1 MDIKEITK
9 QSIKK
14 HEGYSLEPYNL
25 TYNGVTESWQTGGWG
40 HKILEG
46 EEIPTTEE
54 GWLAIFDKDFE
65 KAWSDMEILCETHNL
80 PENEEMMSILCEMIF
95 QLGFTGVSKFKMMIK
110 ALQEGNMEEASNQ
123 MKDSKWYVQTP
134 NRCVALAER
143 MRYA

>member
-1 MDIKEITK
+1 MNIKNFTK
-9 QSIKK
+9 DSIKS
-14 HEGYSLEPYNL
+14 HEGFRLDPYRC
-25 TYNGVTESWQTGGWG
+25 TEGFLTGGYG

-46 EEIPTTEE
+46 EEVPTTKE
-54 GWLAIFDKDFE
+54 GWEALFDKDFE

-110 ALQEGNMEEASNQ
+110 ALQEGNMEESSNQ
-123 MKDSKWYVQTP
+123 MKQSKWYVQTP

>member
-1 MDIKEITK
+1 MNIKNFTK
-9 QSIKK
+9 DSIKS
-14 HEGYSLEPYNL
+14 HEGYRLDPYEC
-25 TYNGVTESWQTGGWG
+25 TEGFLTGGYG
-40 HKILEG
+40 HKILEN
-46 EEIPTTEE
+46 EEVPTSKE
-54 GWLAIFDKDFE
+54 GWEALFDKDFE

-95 QLGFTGVSKFKMMIK
+95 QLGFTGVSKFKMTIK

-134 NRCVALAER
+134 NRCVSLAER

>member
-1 MDIKEITK
+1 MNIKNFTK
-9 QSIKK
+9 DSIKS
-14 HEGYSLEPYNL
+14 HEGFRLDPYRC
-25 TYNGVTESWQTGGWG
+25 TEGFLTGGYG

-46 EEIPTTEE
+46 EEVPTTKE
-54 GWLAIFDKDFE
+54 GWEALFDKDFE

-95 QLGFTGVSKFKMMIK
+95 QLGFTGVSKFKMTIK
-110 ALQEGNMEEASNQ
+110 ALQKGNMEEASNQ
-123 MKDSKWYVQTP
+123 MKQSKWYVQTP

>member
-1 MDIKEITK
+1 MNIKNFTK
-9 QSIKK
+9 QSIKS
-14 HEGYSLEPYNL
+14 HEGFRLDPYRC
-25 TYNGVTESWQTGGWG
+25 TEGFLTGGYG

-46 EEIPTTEE
+46 EEVPTTKE
-54 GWLAIFDKDFE
+54 GWEALFDKDFE

-95 QLGFTGVSKFKMMIK
+95 QLGFTGVSKFKKMIK
-110 ALQEGNMEEASNQ
+110 ALQEGNMEESSNQ
-123 MKDSKWYVQTP
+123 MKQSKWYVQTP

>member
-1 MDIKEITK
+1 MNIKNFTK
-9 QSIKK
+9 DSIKS
-14 HEGYSLEPYNL
+14 HEGYRLNPYEC
-25 TYNGVTESWQTGGWG
+25 TEGFLTGGYG

-46 EEIPTTEE
+46 EEVPTTKE
-54 GWLAIFDKDFE
+54 GWEALFDKDFE

>member
-1 MDIKEITK
+1 MNIKNFTK
-9 QSIKK
+9 DSIKS
-14 HEGYSLEPYNL
+14 HEGFRLDPYRC
-25 TYNGVTESWQTGGWG
+25 TEGFLTGGYG

-46 EEIPTTEE
+46 EEVPTTKE
-54 GWLAIFDKDFE
+54 GWEALFDKDFE

-80 PENEEMMSILCEMIF
+80 PENEEMRSILCEMIF

-134 NRCVALAER
+134 NRCVSLAER

>member
-1 MDIKEITK
+1 MNIKNFTK
-9 QSIKK
+9 DSIKS
-14 HEGYSLEPYNL
+14 HEGYRLDPYEC
-25 TYNGVTESWQTGGWG
+25 TEGFLTGGYG

-46 EEIPTTEE
+46 EEVPTTKE
-54 GWLAIFDKDFE
+54 GWEALFDKDFE

>member
-1 MDIKEITK
+1 MNIKNFTK
-9 QSIKK
+9 DSIRS
-14 HEGYSLEPYNL
+14 HEGCRLDPYEC
-25 TYNGVTESWQTGGWG
+25 TEGFLTGGYG

-46 EEIPTTEE
+46 EEVPTTKE
-54 GWLAIFDKDFE
+54 GWEALFDKDFE
-65 KAWSDMEILCETHNL
+65 KAWCDMEILCETHNL

>member
-1 MDIKEITK
+1 MNIKNFTK
-9 QSIKK
+9 DSIKS
-14 HEGYSLEPYNL
+14 HEGFRLNPYEC
-25 TYNGVTESWQTGGWG
+25 TEGFLTGGYG

-46 EEIPTTEE
+46 EEVPTTKE
-54 GWLAIFDKDFE
+54 GWEALFDKDFE

-95 QLGFTGVSKFKMMIK
+95 QLGFTGVSKFKKMIK
-110 ALQEGNMEEASNQ
+110 ALQEENMEEASNQ
-123 MKDSKWYVQTP
+123 MKQSKWYVQTP

>member
-1 MDIKEITK
+1 MNIKEKTK
-9 QSIKK
+9 LSIQE
-14 HEGYSLEPYNL
+14 HEGYRLEPYRC
-25 TYNGVTESWQTGGWG
+25 TEGFLTGGYG
-40 HKILEG
+40 HKILDG
-46 EEIPTTEE
+46 EEVPTTKE
-54 GWLAIFDKDFE
+54 GWEELFDKDFD
-65 KAWSDMEILCETHNL
+65 KAWSQMEQLCETHNL

-123 MKDSKWYVQTP
+123 MKQSKWYVQTP

>member
-1 MDIKEITK
+1 MNIKNFTK
-9 QSIKK
+9 ESIKS
-14 HEGYSLEPYNL
+14 HEGFRLDPYSC
-25 TYNGVTESWQTGGWG
+25 TEGFLTGGYG

-46 EEIPTTEE
+46 EEVPTTKE
-54 GWLAIFDKDFE
+54 GWEALFDKDFE

-95 QLGFTGVSKFKMMIK
+95 QLGFTGVSKFKKMIK
-110 ALQEGNMEEASNQ
+110 ALQEGNMEESSNQ
-123 MKDSKWYVQTP
+123 MKQSKWYVQTP

>member
-1 MDIKEITK
+1 MNIKNFTK
-9 QSIKK
+9 DSIKS
-14 HEGYSLEPYNL
+14 HEGYRLDPYEC
-25 TYNGVTESWQTGGWG
+25 TEGFLTGGYG

-46 EEIPTTEE
+46 EEVPTTKE
-54 GWLAIFDKDFE
+54 GWEALFDKDFE
-65 KAWSDMEILCETHNL
+65 KAWSNMEILCETHNL

-123 MKDSKWYVQTP
+123 MKQSKWYVQTP

>member
-1 MDIKEITK
+1 MNIKNFTK
-9 QSIKK
+9 DSIKS
-14 HEGYSLEPYNL
+14 HEGFRLDPYRC
-25 TYNGVTESWQTGGWG
+25 TEGFLTGGYG

-46 EEIPTTEE
+46 EEVPTTKE
-54 GWLAIFDKDFE
+54 GWEALFDKDFE

-95 QLGFTGVSKFKMMIK
+95 QLGFTGVSKFKKMIK
-110 ALQEGNMEEASNQ
+110 ALQEENMEEASNQ
-123 MKDSKWYVQTP
+123 MKQSKWYVQTP

>member
-1 MDIKEITK
+1 MNIKEKTK
-9 QSIKK
+9 LSIQE
-14 HEGYSLEPYNL
+14 HEGYRLEPYRC
-25 TYNGVTESWQTGGWG
+25 TEGFLTGGYG
-40 HKILEG
+40 HKILDG
-46 EEIPTTEE
+46 EEVPTTKE
-54 GWLAIFDKDFE
+54 GWEELFDKDFD
-65 KAWSDMEILCETHNL
+65 KSWSQMEQLCETHNL

-123 MKDSKWYVQTP
+123 MKQSKWYVQTP

>member
-1 MDIKEITK
+1 MNIKNFTK
-9 QSIKK
+9 DSIKS
-14 HEGYSLEPYNL
+14 HEGFRLDPYEC
-25 TYNGVTESWQTGGWG
+25 TEGFLTGGYG

-46 EEIPTTEE
+46 EEVPTTKE
-54 GWLAIFDKDFE
+54 GWEALFDKDFE

-110 ALQEGNMEEASNQ
+110 ALQEGNMEESSNQ
-123 MKDSKWYVQTP
+123 MKQSKWYVQTP